1 VTTTL
6 LFWSTPGA
14 TSRTWT
20 DQLAELFGGGG
31 LARGDARRLAVL
43 VISDTEGAVAMA
55 RAEPSR
61 QPFDEVAVVLTE
73 LAGSSTG

>member
-1 VTTTL
+1 
-6 LFWSTPGA
+6 
-14 TSRTWT
+14 
-20 DQLAELFGGGG
+20 

-43 VISDTEGAVAMA
+43 VISDTEGAVAIA

-61 QPFDEVAVVLTE
+61 RPFDEVAVVLTE